1 MVFKRSF
8 AIFTSN
14 VTLMFKVLIYTM
26 VLMLICM
33 GVIIAVLNPILN
45 EAFMNFNLGE
55 QLNGT
60 VKRWL
65 EGDMRSFNIFFNGL
79 GSLFTNKTIFKTVLS
94 FVLFWVLLKFF
105 TSLTFV
111 PIAKVVNNR
120 MSRGYKEKFYSA
132 LIASLGKS
140 LFFSLLFTLITAP
153 LDMVIMAGGY
163 FLLKILYSGFS
174 IVSLSIT
181 ILIMLFLFAL
191 RLTIFSQWVP
201 YIVCE
206 EMSVINALKRSF
218 TRSFRQITSILP
230 SMLMYVIML
239 FTIIMTTS
247 VTTFFIAPVIAM
259 AGYIILIN
267 TCNLIVYYSSHS
279 QKFYV
284 DEKTVEMPE
293 KD

>member
-1 MVFKRSF
+1 
-8 AIFTSN
+8 
-14 VTLMFKVLIYTM
+14 MFKVLIYTM
-26 VLMLICM
+26 VLMLICI
-33 GVIIAVLNPILN
+33 GIIIAVLNPILN

-65 EGDMRSFNIFFNGL
+65 EGDMRSFNVFFNGL

-94 FVLFWVLLKFF
+94 FLLFWVLLKFF

-153 LDMVIMAGGY
+153 VDMLIIAGGY
-163 FLLKILYSGFS
+163 FLLKVLFSSLS
-174 IVSLSIT
+174 IVSISIT
-181 ILIMLFLFAL
+181 VFIILFLFAL
-191 RLTIFSQWVP
+191 RLTIFSQWIP
-201 YIVCE
+201 YMVCE
-206 EMSVINALKRSF
+206 EMSVLKALKRSF
-218 TRSFRQITSILP
+218 QCSFQQIKSILP

-267 TCNLIVYYSSHS
+267 TCNLIVHYSGHS

-284 DEKTVEMPE
+284 DERTVEMPE